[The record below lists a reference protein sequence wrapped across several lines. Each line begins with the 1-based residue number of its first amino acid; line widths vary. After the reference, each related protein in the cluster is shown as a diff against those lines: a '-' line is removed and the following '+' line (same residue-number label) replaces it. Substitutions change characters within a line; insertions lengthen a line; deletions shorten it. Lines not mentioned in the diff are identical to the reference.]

1 MIRIA
6 LGTAPMYGPKNGMTF
21 VTPTITLTNNVYGI
35 FKIDNPKKHSTP
47 IIAESMIFPIINP
60 PKEMQDKFLEQVD
73 HIDKLEFVKIM
84 KRDSATRDWS
94 M

>member
-21 VTPTITLTNNVYGI
+21 VTPTITLTNNIYGI
-35 FKIDNPKKHSTP
+35 FKIDNPKKHNTP

-60 PKEMQDKFLEQVD
+60 PNISL
-73 HIDKLEFVKIM
+73 LFVVRCRI
-84 KRDSATRDWS
+84 RLACLIGNTA
-94 M
+94 